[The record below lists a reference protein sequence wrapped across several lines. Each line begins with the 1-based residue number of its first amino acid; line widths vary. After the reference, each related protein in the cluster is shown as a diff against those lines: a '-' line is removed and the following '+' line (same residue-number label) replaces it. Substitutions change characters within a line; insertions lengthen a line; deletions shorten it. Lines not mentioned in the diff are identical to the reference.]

1 VTSPQERIAPDYVGQ
16 MNGDDVRGAV
26 SRSIRRNKAVRP
38 TMMDWDVGW
47 EAKPPQNATPRWRLE
62 RPRSELPRGGK
73 DMMAQIGAE
82 LRAVFA
88 PVPMSKLSG
97 RDDLFA
103 RIDLWNDDIG

>member
-1 VTSPQERIAPDYVGQ
+1 MR
-16 MNGDDVRGAV
+16 
-26 SRSIRRNKAVRP
+26 
-38 TMMDWDVGW
+38 DWDMGW
-47 EAKPPQNATPRWRLE
+47 EAERLQTVNAKPRLE
-62 RPRSELPRGGK
+62 RQRSELPRGGR

-88 PVPMSKLSG
+88 PIPMSKLSG